1 MRPARSTLISGATIF
16 LSAFLLF
23 WIQPLIAKRILPWFG
38 GATAVWVTC
47 LLFFQAVLLAG
58 YCYAHALS
66 RAPARVQGMVH
77 AVALAAGI
85 VLLHFGL
92 MAARQPPETRDPILD
107 ILLLLGSL
115 IGLPYFL
122 LSATTP
128 LVSSWYVRLEGA
140 GMPYRLYALSNFA
153 SLVALIAFPTVLEPH
168 IGVGS
173 QLQLWSIAFS
183 LFAALCAW
191 LSLAALR
198 HGAAA
203 SASGAALPD
212 DAPPPRARDWAL
224 WLSLAACGSA
234 MLLAVTNHLIQNVA
248 AIPFLW
254 VLPLT
259 LYLLTFIIAF
269 ERERWYRP
277 LIGLVLAAIALNAM
291 SWGLTAI
298 SNRGAI
304 RQGVP
309 LYAAGLFCCC
319 LFCHGE
325 LSWRKPPKQYLTGF
339 YLAVSLGGAL
349 GAGFV
354 SVLAPHVFNSFYE
367 FPLTML
373 ACAALALVVNWK
385 TGRLRVAVAL
395 AAFGVVAWY
404 GVDRALTLHYSSRV
418 MVRNFYGGLR
428 VDDID
433 LDDGSLARE
442 LVNGTINHG
451 VQYQDPIRRRRPI
464 SYYGQLTGIGWALRT
479 KKFQH
484 PEGIRVGVIGLGTGT
499 IAAYGGPG
507 DQYRFYE
514 INPLVEGVARG
525 WFTYLADSGARISVI
540 QGDGRISLSHEPPAR
555 FDVLAVD
562 AFSSDSIPVH
572 LLTREAALVYRRE
585 LDYDGILALH
595 ISNANLDLRPVAAA
609 VATAMGARAWLFE
622 TDPDPNRELFATSWV
637 LIGGEQEA
645 GKWRGAGATLL
656 TPRPGFRPWTD
667 DYSNL
672 FEVLK

>member
-1 MRPARSTLISGATIF
+1 MWVSGATIF

-47 LLFFQAVLLAG
+47 LLFFQVLLLAG

-66 RAPARVQGMVH
+66 RAPARVQGIVH
-77 AVALAAGI
+77 AAALAAGI
-85 VLLHFGL
+85 VVLHYSLL
-92 MAARQPPETRDPILD
+92 AARQPSETRDPILD
-107 ILLLLGSL
+107 ILLLLGTF

-128 LVSSWYVRLEGA
+128 LVSSWYARLAGA
-140 GMPYRLYALSNFA
+140 GTPYRLYALSNFA
-153 SLVALIAFPTVLEPH
+153 SLAALLAFPTLLEPH
-168 IGVGS
+168 IGVAS
-173 QLQLWSIAFS
+173 QLQVWSAVFS
-183 LFAALCAW
+183 LFAAFCAW
-191 LSLAALR
+191 LSLAAAKPGAIVSGP
-198 HGAAA
+198 GAAA
-203 SASGAALPD
+203 PD
-212 DAPPPRARDWAL
+212 DSPPPRLRDWAL

-259 LYLLTFIIAF
+259 LYLLTFIIVF
-269 ERERWYRP
+269 EREQWYRP
-277 LIGLVLAAIALNAM
+277 LIGLVLAAIALDGM
-291 SWGLTAI
+291 SWGLTSI
-298 SNRGAI
+298 TNRGAI

-309 LYAAGLFCCC
+309 LYAAGLFGCC

-354 SVLAPHVFNSFYE
+354 SVVAPNLFHSFYE
-367 FPLTML
+367 FPLAML
-373 ACAALALVVNWK
+373 ACAALALVVNWHA
-385 TGRLRVAVAL
+385 GRLRIAVAL
-395 AAFGVVAWY
+395 AAFGIVAWY
-404 GVDRALTLHYSSRV
+404 GVDRALTLHYGSRV

-428 VDDID
+428 VEDIS
-433 LDDGSLARE
+433 LDDGSQARE
-442 LVNGTINHG
+442 LINGTINHG
-451 VQYQDPIRRRRPI
+451 VQYQDPVRRRRPV

-479 KKFQH
+479 KKFEH

-507 DQYRFYE
+507 DDYHFYE
-514 INPLVEGVARG
+514 INPLVEGIARG
-525 WFTYLADSGARISVI
+525 WFTYLADSEAHISVTL
-540 QGDGRISLSHEPPAR
+540 GDGRISLAHSRPAQ
-555 FDVLAVD
+555 FDLLAVD

-572 LLTREAALVYRRE
+572 LLTQEAAEVYRRA

-609 VATAMGARAWLFE
+609 LASAMGARAWLFE
-622 TDPDPNRELFATSWV
+622 TQPDPDRELFGTSWV
-637 LIGGEQEA
+637 VIGGEQEA
-645 GKWRGAGATLL
+645 DKWRGAGATLL